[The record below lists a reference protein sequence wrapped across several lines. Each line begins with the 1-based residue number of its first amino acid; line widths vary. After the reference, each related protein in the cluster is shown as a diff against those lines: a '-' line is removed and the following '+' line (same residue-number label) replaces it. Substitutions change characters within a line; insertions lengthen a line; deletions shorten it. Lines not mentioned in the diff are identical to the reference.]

1 MAVRIPK
8 AIPDAISEYSIVNGP
23 CPSLRAHAAAFAVLL
38 RCIVDALPRC
48 PAPPR
53 GRTHRQ
59 ERSKRVDQMRNQRNI
74 RRRHRIGTQPFRPHP
89 RDPLAFAWPDLPFP
103 PPAHIEWHQQVERGV
118 SVTGE
123 SQRREAG
130 RRHVDA
136 ELFLELANERLFG
149 TLTR

>member
-23 CPSLRAHAAAFAVLL
+23 CPSRCAHAAAFAVLL

-59 ERSKRVDQMRNQRNI
+59 ERSQRVDQMRHQRDI
-74 RRRHRIGTQPFRPHP
+74 RRRHRIGTQTLRPYP
-89 RDPLAFAWPDLPFP
+89 RDPLAFTWPDFPLPA
-103 PPAHIEWHQQVERGV
+103 PAHIEWHQQMERRI

-123 SQRREAG
+123 GQRREA
-130 RRHVDA
+130 
-136 ELFLELANERLFG
+136 EI
-149 TLTR
+149 